1 MARPEKLFKI
11 LDSID
16 GRGYGAYREIGGRY
30 DLGEFILF
38 IDHVQADPFA
48 APSRIRVHVPAGVA
62 GVPVEAIVDHTGRV
76 AAGDFLARQL
86 AESIKRHGRGI
97 RGSGTSGLIEVD
109 APGQEI
115 LEATAVTIRPGG
127 IVDARFYLGLPAKG
141 RDITAGV
148 LKKIVRT
155 ELPAI
160 VQDALV
166 HSRLDGDAFDRHVA
180 TARRQAAM
188 RAALPGHGLVA
199 FVENGSRLARR
210 SPVDDGPLEGEHVV
224 AFEAPAD
231 RTVTLELGDGDT
243 ATGLGI
249 PTGVTL
255 IVGGA
260 FHGKSTLLRALERS
274 VYDHVPGD
282 GREGVVTDPTAFKVR
297 AEDGRRVAG
306 VDISGFLR
314 ELPFH
319 NPTAFATDAASGATS
334 QAASIVEAIAAGA
347 RTLLFDEDTSA
358 TNFLIRDRRM
368 QRLVPA
374 DSEPIVPLV
383 DRVRELYE
391 RLDTSTVLVAG
402 GSGDYFDVADTVLR
416 LDHYRVADATEAAR
430 AIAAEIPTGRETDAA
445 PLSPDF
451 GRRIVLLTSFGSRE
465 KPSKVRATGPRAITF
480 GKRELD
486 LGALEQL
493 VDASQT
499 TALAEALRIVR
510 NDFADGH
517 RTIEELAEL
526 VCTRIADE
534 GLDCLTRRPTG
545 GLATFRRVEL
555 CAALNRLRSLRVSRG

>member
-62 GVPVEAIVDHTGRV
+62 GIPTDAIDDHAGRV
-76 AAGDFLARQL
+76 AAGDFLARRL
-86 AESIKRHGRGI
+86 AESIKRHSRGV

-109 APGQEI
+109 TPGQEI
-115 LEATAVTIRPGG
+115 LEATAVSIRPGG

-148 LKKIVRT
+148 LKKIVRG

-166 HSRLDGDAFDRHVA
+166 HSRLDGAAFDRHVA
-180 TARRQAAM
+180 TARRQVAM
-188 RAALPGHGLVA
+188 RDALGALGLVA
-199 FVENGSRLARR
+199 FVENGARLARR
-210 SPVDDGPLEGEHVV
+210 SPVDDQPLEGDHVV
-224 AFEAPAD
+224 AFEAPAE
-231 RTVTLELGDGDT
+231 RTVTLELPGGDT
-243 ATGLGI
+243 ATGLGV
-249 PTGVTL
+249 PRGVTL

-260 FHGKSTLLRALERS
+260 FHGKSTLLRAIERG

-282 GREGVVTDPTAFKVR
+282 GRDGVVTDPTAFKVR
-297 AEDGRRVAG
+297 AEDGRRVAN

-319 NPTAFATDAASGATS
+319 DPATFATDAASGATS
-334 QAASIVEAIAAGA
+334 QAASIVEAIAAGT

-374 DSEPIVPLV
+374 DGEPIVPLV
-383 DRVRELYE
+383 DRVRELHE
-391 RLDTSTVLVAG
+391 RLGVSTILVAG
-402 GSGDYFDVADTVLR
+402 GSGDYLDVADTVLR
-416 LDHYRVADATEAAR
+416 LDRYRPIDATEVAR
-430 AIAAEIPTGRETDAA
+430 AIAAEIPTGRATDAP
-445 PLSPDF
+445 PLETDF
-451 GRRIVLLTSFGSRE
+451 GRRIVQPTTFGSRE
-465 KPSKVRATGPRAITF
+465 KPSKVRATGPRTIAF

-486 LGALEQL
+486 LAALEQL
-493 VDASQT
+493 VDPSQT

-517 RTIEELAEL
+517 RTVEELVDL
-526 VCTRIADE
+526 VCTRIGDE

-545 GLATFRRVEL
+545 GLAAFRRVEL
-555 CAALNRLRSLRVSRG
+555 CAALNRLRSLRVARG